1 MNLINFKQNGI
12 LKNFLTVV
20 VGSGLARIISI
31 VSIPIISR
39 LYSPEDFG
47 ILALYSILISFIVP
61 WASLSYSQAIPLIKN
76 KKLATRLFFLCFL
89 IIFLFSAL
97 LYLFLFFWGEALFGF
112 LGFSDFSS
120 WNQMIVLGG
129 LFAAFYELAS
139 AWAIRSKNFNGIS
152 KSQCMQSFWGSF
164 LKIALGFLSIG
175 PIGLLLGQLVNQS
188 AGALVLLKSWRKEF
202 IGWDLKGY
210 LIKDA
215 KLLLGYFYE
224 FPVYKLP
231 AQTLSI
237 LAANAPVLMVSMLY
251 SKDIMGQLSMAM
263 MALSLPVGLLGG
275 ALAKVFYAEI
285 SSLGKRRVLDIK
297 KIVINLQKNLFF
309 VGGPIALG
317 VYFFAENFF
326 VVVLGDE
333 WRLAGLFSSILAPFL
348 LFQFTSSPL
357 MEVFNVL
364 GRQVLNVYLQAARLF
379 GLVCIYI
386 FAHHYGT
393 ESQYVIA
400 TLSIFLSLFYI
411 IASLMVYWLIKRK
424 VDIL

>member
-1 MNLINFKQNGI
+1 MNLMKLKQNGMF
-12 LKNFLTVV
+12 KNFITVV
-20 VGSGLARIISI
+20 LGSGLARIISI
-31 VSIPIISR
+31 ISIPIVSR

-76 KKLATRLFFLCFL
+76 KKLATSLFFLCCL
-89 IIFLFSAL
+89 IIFLFSIL
-97 LYLFLFFWGEALFGF
+97 LYFLIFFWGADFFGF
-112 LGFSDFSS
+112 FGFSDLSS
-120 WNQMIVLGG
+120 WGQIIVLGG
-129 LFAAFYELAS
+129 LLTAFYELAS
-139 AWAIRSKNFNGIS
+139 AWAIRNKNFNGIS

-164 LKIALGFLSIG
+164 LKIALGFISIG

-188 AGALVLLKSWRKEF
+188 AGTLVLLKSWRKEF
-202 IGWDLKGY
+202 IGWDKKEH

-215 KLLLGYFYE
+215 KLLLGYFSE
-224 FPVYKLP
+224 FPLYKLP

-237 LAANAPVLMVSMLY
+237 LAANAPILMVSMLY
-251 SKDIMGQLSMAM
+251 SKDVMGQLSMAM

-285 SSLGKRRVLDIK
+285 SSLGKRRVSDIK
-297 KIVINLQKNLFF
+297 KLVINLQKNLFF
-309 VGGPIALG
+309 VGVPIALG

-326 VVVLGDE
+326 VVVLGDQ
-333 WRLAGLFSSILAPFL
+333 WRLAGIFSSILAPFL

-379 GLVCIYI
+379 GLAFIYI
-386 FAHHYGT
+386 VANHYEI
-393 ESQYVIA
+393 ESQYAMVA
-400 TLSIFLSLFYI
+400 LSIFMSIFYI

-424 VDIL
+424 LDIL